1 MKRAALGL
9 LRVSGRLLV
18 YKEAAADALLDSL
31 QLLPRL
37 NTSVAWDLAPAIAAQ
52 ARARARPLLVWKRD
66 SESLQSFHNKFE
78 LITPRPE

>member
-52 ARARARPLLVWKRD
+52 ARPRDRPLLDWEKY
-66 SESLQSFHNKFE
+66 SEGLQSFNNEFE
-78 LITPRPE
+78 LITPCSL